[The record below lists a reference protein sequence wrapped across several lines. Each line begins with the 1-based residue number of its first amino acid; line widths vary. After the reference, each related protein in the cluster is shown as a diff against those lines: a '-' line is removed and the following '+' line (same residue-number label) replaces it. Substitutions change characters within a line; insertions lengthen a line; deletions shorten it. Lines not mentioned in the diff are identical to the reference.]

1 MMHCPSHVRHSV
13 RACLLAAILAAAGL
27 PVTLSAQSF
36 TGTISGAIRDSS
48 NSVVPGANVTVT
60 NTRTGQSRASVSGA
74 EGEFIF
80 PALQPGEYR
89 LDAELAGFSKKSI
102 TNLVLVVNQRLEVP
116 VVLEIGQLSDTVS
129 VIAEAVLVNTADPT
143 VGQVIEQKRVVDLP
157 LNGRDFVQL
166 ATLSAGVET
175 RQTTRGLLA
184 TNGTRG
190 NGLSF
195 LFDGVDGNDAN
206 AIFLSLTP
214 SIEAV
219 QEFKIQTSTYSAEF
233 GRNAGAQINL
243 VTKSGTNDFN
253 GTVFEFL
260 RDAALDAR
268 NYFDP
273 TDQPIPPFTRNQF
286 GGVVG
291 GPVRRNHLFF
301 LVNYE
306 GTRMEKSLTALA
318 TVPTEAERA
327 GDFSRTLNPA
337 TGALIVV
344 RDPLTGQPFPGNVI
358 PANRLD
364 RIGSRVAALYPL
376 PNRAGTQ
383 NFVSS
388 PQQEFDAN
396 LLTVRIDHALSSK
409 DTIFGRYFRSESEEF
424 NPFGRVAGAGG
435 TNVPGFAV
443 RIPSLGQNLALNWTR
458 VLSNRLLL
466 EARFGLHRYNTGRFQ
481 DQSVDRVSEL
491 GILGGHD
498 APRDNGYP
506 LFQVTGYTAVGDRTD
521 LPQDRPQ
528 NTFHYFTNLTYNTGG
543 HNVRTGFEVRYLQE
557 DLYADLNIRGTYT
570 FNPTFT
576 GYGLADLL
584 LGLPT
589 TVSTT
594 VPGLEAN
601 WRDTT
606 YGAYVQDDW
615 KVTPQLTLNLGLRYD
630 YFTPI
635 TDTQDRR
642 AIFDF
647 ADNTIKLVGTNGIPR
662 SGYQADRNNFAPRL
676 GIAYMP
682 FGTARLVTRAG
693 YGIFYDKE
701 NWNSHAGLNN
711 QPMFRTSRQYDRPGS
726 ISNAFVG
733 PANVPLPNVNAMQ
746 SDFRDA
752 SYQQWNV
759 FVEGEP
765 LQSTAVGVGY
775 VGSKGSNLPAQR
787 DLNQPTPGVGN
798 AQARRPIPQYAGI
811 NYLYSGSSSI
821 FHSLQT
827 RIERRF
833 RAGLSF
839 LATYTL
845 AKTTDDAPLYGGS
858 APDATNTAA
867 ARGPANTDSR
877 HRMSASF
884 IYELPFGPGKPLLS
898 TASGVTGAVLG
909 GWQVNGIITRASGV
923 PFTPTVSQ
931 DRAGTA
937 RPNSQWPDRL
947 CDGQLDNPTADR
959 WFDASCFAVP
969 APGTFG
975 NAGRNILVGPGFTN
989 VDLSV
994 FKSFRLL
1001 MDHRLQFRLEV
1012 FNLFNHV
1019 NLGQPNATIDAP
1031 LTVGRISTTA
1041 TDSRQIQLAFKYTF

>member
-1 MMHCPSHVRHSV
+1 M
-13 RACLLAAILAAAGL
+13 
-27 PVTLSAQSF
+27 AQTF
-36 TGTISGAIRDSS
+36 TGAISGSVKDSS
-48 NSVVPGANVTVT
+48 DSVVPGATVTVT
-60 NTRTGQSRASVSGA
+60 NTRTGQSRTAVSGA
-74 EGEFIF
+74 QGEFIF
-80 PALQPGEYR
+80 PALQPGEYQ
-89 LDAELAGFSKKSI
+89 LDAELSGFSKKSLTGVI
-102 TNLVLVVNQRLEVP
+102 LTVNQRLEVP
-116 VVLEIGQLSDTVS
+116 IRLEVGQLSDTVS
-129 VIAEAVLVNTADPT
+129 VVAEAVLVNTTDPT
-143 VGQVIEQKRVVDLP
+143 VGQVIEEKRVVDLP

-190 NGLSF
+190 NSLSF

-214 SIEAV
+214 SIEAI

-243 VTKSGTNDFN
+243 ITKSGTNSFR
-253 GTVFEFL
+253 GAAFEFL
-260 RDAALDAR
+260 RDAALDAK

-273 TDQPIPPFTRNQF
+273 VDQPIPPFTRNQF
-286 GGVVG
+286 GGVLG
-291 GPVRRNHLFF
+291 GPVRRNQLFF

-306 GTRMEKSLTALA
+306 GTRMDKSLTALA
-318 TVPTEAERA
+318 TVPTAAERM

-344 RDPLTGQPFPGNVI
+344 RDPVTGLPFPGNVI
-358 PANRLD
+358 PPDRLD
-364 RIGSRVAALYPL
+364 PTGSRVAALYPV
-376 PNRAGTQ
+376 PNRTGTQ

-388 PQQEFDAN
+388 PSQEFNAD
-396 LLTVRIDHALSSK
+396 LLTIRIDHALSSR
-409 DTIFGRYFRSESEEF
+409 DTVFGRYFRSDSEEF

-435 TNVPGFAV
+435 TNVPGFAA
-443 RIPSLGQNLALNWTR
+443 RIPSVGQNLALNWTR
-458 VLSNRLLL
+458 ILSSKLLL

-481 DQSVDRVSEL
+481 DQSADRVREL
-491 GILGGHD
+491 GIQGGHD
-498 APRDNGYP
+498 AARDYGYP
-506 LFQVTGYTAVGDRTD
+506 LFQITGYTAVGDRND
-521 LPQDRPQ
+521 LPQERPQ

-557 DLYADLNIRGTYT
+557 DLYADLNVRGSYT

-589 TVSTT
+589 TVTST

-606 YGAYVQDDW
+606 YGVYLQDDW
-615 KVTPQLTLNLGLRYD
+615 KVTPRLTLNLGLRYD

-647 ADNTIKLVGTNGIPR
+647 ADNTIKVVGTNGIPR
-662 SGYQADRNNFAPRL
+662 SGYQADRNNVAPRVGFAFL
-676 GIAYMP
+676 P
-682 FGTARLVTRAG
+682 FGTSRLVTRGG

-711 QPMFRTSRQYDRPGS
+711 QPMFRSSLQYNRPGS
-726 ISNAFVG
+726 ISQAFVG
-733 PANVPLPNVNAMQ
+733 TANVPLPNVNAMQ
-746 SDFRDA
+746 PDFRDA
-752 SYQQWNV
+752 YYQQWNV
-759 FVEGEP
+759 FVEGEL
-765 LQSTAVGVGY
+765 LQNTAIGVGY
-775 VGSKGSNLPAQR
+775 VGSKGANLPTQI
-787 DLNQPTPGVGN
+787 DFNQPLPGVGN
-798 AQARRPIPQYAGI
+798 PQARRPIPQYAAI
-811 NYLYSGSSSI
+811 NYLHSGSSSM

-827 RIERRF
+827 RLERRF
-833 RAGLSF
+833 RGGFAF
-839 LATYTL
+839 LTTYTL
-845 AKTTDDAPLYGGS
+845 SKATDDAPLYGGS
-858 APDATNTAA
+858 APDATNTEA

-877 HRMSASF
+877 HRLSASF
-884 IYELPFGPGKPLLS
+884 IYELPLGPGKRFLS
-898 TASGVTGAVLG
+898 NANTLTTALLG
-909 GWQVNGIITRASGV
+909 GWQVNGIVALASGV

-931 DRAGTA
+931 DVAGTA

-947 CDGQLDNPTADR
+947 CDGKVDNPTAER

-969 APGTFG
+969 APATFG
-975 NAGRNILVGPGFTN
+975 NAGRNILVGPGLTN
-989 VDLSV
+989 VDFSV
-994 FKSFRLL
+994 FKSFR
-1001 MDHRLQFRLEV
+1001 MVADHQLQFRMEV

-1031 LTVGRISTTA
+1031 LTVGRISTA
-1041 TDSRQIQLAFKYTF
+1041 TDARQIQLALKYTF